1 MSNDTPIQHGEVTAT
16 YFWDDGSGI
25 NGDTGAPASGEPMQK
40 GLFSSPSWPL
50 GTEGYV
56 VYEGKKA
63 EFFIGDRGP
72 GAPSEGCDV
81 LLDMDGKTFAEIT
94 GETWNDSN
102 YTVSGG
108 NGHLEVEYYITEW
121 GDGAG
126 TEGAP
131 HPFQQPGNKCEDA
144 VSPIPEDALPEEET
158 EEPAEESAQKTEESE
173 EPAPEKAE
181 GEPEQS
187 AEEEQPEEGAAEDGN
202 EDGDGGVT
210 AETAANDLSGF
221 QLMGSDGVVSG
232 TGLLALALIPAVLL
246 AMLFAW
252 TRRPSGAHAGAED
265 DGGSLTDAS
274 SGRHSLGTRLNSVID
289 RLRGGR

>member
-173 EPAPEKAE
+173 EPAPKKAE

-187 AEEEQPEEGAAEDGN
+187 AEEEQPEEGAAEDGG
-202 EDGDGGVT
+202 EGGDGGVT

-221 QLMGSDGVVSG
+221 QLMGSDGVISG

-246 AMLFAW
+246 AVFFAW
-252 TRRPSGAHAGAED
+252 TRRPAGAHAGAED

-274 SGRHSLGTRLNSVID
+274 NGRHSLGTRLNSVID